1 MLQLVHLRFLR
12 LVKNRENDKK
22 DKPNEESD
30 YDWQGTA
37 NPAHAHTAGDLLVLI
52 ISVFN
57 ILLDVHFMILWRGR
71 LQAWIITDADFPSL
85 V

>member
-1 MLQLVHLRFLR
+1 MKIHFATCSR

-22 DKPNEESD
+22 DKPNEESH
-30 YDWQGTA
+30 YDWHDTA
-37 NPAHAHTAGDLLVLI
+37 NTAHAHTAGDLLVLI

-57 ILLDVHFMILWRGR
+57 ILLDVHFWRGR
-71 LQAWIITDADFPSL
+71 LQAWIIADADSPSL